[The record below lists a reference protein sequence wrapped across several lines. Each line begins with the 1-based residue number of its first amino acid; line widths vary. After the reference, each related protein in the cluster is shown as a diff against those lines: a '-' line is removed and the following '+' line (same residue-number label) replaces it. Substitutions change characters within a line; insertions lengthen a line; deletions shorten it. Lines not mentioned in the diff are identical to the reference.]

1 MLSTPLVLGRLSEDQ
16 MRAQQPEQEHG
27 KGFPG
32 QVFAPTNLIAPLV
45 ADTTAA
51 KEEALHPWT
60 RSPITGRKLWWSH
73 CGCHSAVPKRA
84 AANGSQPN
92 CAKSSSRDGNRC
104 LALVPKPCNM
114 TGLIKPGSISIA
126 WYILSPGSTLI
137 ATSAW
142 YLWAPG
148 AGPRQ
153 KGENHAEAW
162 PPASTRRTLGR
173 YPFHTMRRWP
183 TQDRWIHSPGDKE
196 TVTIHFPRRSTH
208 RVTWKPCGH
217 GDHSFHP
224 R

>member
-1 MLSTPLVLGRLSEDQ
+1 MCTFFRLSQDNKQAGVPFYLMPASYREDVHLVHTISQ
-16 MRAQQPEQEHG
+16 LGVGM
-27 KGFPG
+27 FLPG
-32 QVFAPTNLIAPLV
+32 
-45 ADTTAA
+45 
-51 KEEALHPWT
+51 
-60 RSPITGRKLWWSH
+60 
-73 CGCHSAVPKRA
+73 C
-84 AANGSQPN
+84 
-92 CAKSSSRDGNRC
+92 
-104 LALVPKPCNM
+104 
-114 TGLIKPGSISIA
+114 
-126 WYILSPGSTLI
+126 
-137 ATSAW
+137 AW